1 MGINMDKVKEMDSHW
16 NEVMDLAVKYGFVC
30 QAFGGTATL
39 MTHKN
44 QMEVLKEEGYLYRQ
58 REMHGIDMSSGE

>member
-1 MGINMDKVKEMDSHW
+1 MGINTDKVKEMDSHW
-16 NEVMDLAVKYGFVC
+16 KEVMDLAVKYGFVC

-44 QMEVLKEEGYLYRQ
+44 QTEVLKEEDYLYRQ
-58 REMHGIDMSSGE
+58 QGMHGIDMSSNE